1 MGNFNFGKYKILTS
15 ATNIDATGKTLIIST
30 HGALTG
36 TSFERPYPT
45 VVQFCTPK
53 MTSLRAALDEV
64 IAGRVTASDLASS
77 SQKTVDDY
85 SLTWFEGD
93 PNDNSIVASLG
104 GTKMDV
110 LVMKSGYTEALSSVL
125 QFLNN
130 FGYKYPSILCV
141 FCRVSAAQFLGGTYV
156 GGSTLGAVH
165 QTVSQVNRHKVN
177 ATALA
182 LELQQ
187 KKGFK

>member
-1 MGNFNFGKYKILTS
+1 MGNFNFGKYRILTS

-77 SQKTVDDY
+77 SQKTIDDY

-93 PNDNSIVASLG
+93 PNDNS
-104 GTKMDV
+104 
-110 LVMKSGYTEALSSVL
+110 
-125 QFLNN
+125 
-130 FGYKYPSILCV
+130 CV
-141 FCRVSAAQFLGGTYV
+141 FCRVSAAQFEGGTYV
-156 GGSTLGAVH
+156 GGSTLGALH